1 MYRQGYWVRQTQKL
15 QICSTLCQAEMGG
28 PGRVTVAKAELQRK
42 ATISNARRNRKEA
55 VADSRNGAGNGSR
68 LYEVNIWMWRYWPYG
83 RGQPRRVTVAEAELQ
98 RKAAISDA
106 RKRAADTM
114 KRRQKRSREGRGEYH
129 FWSEVLE
136 TSPGPWTRVMKL
148 PWIENQWCYIACYI
162 PWYIT
167 HAILN
172 AI

>member
-1 MYRQGYWVRQTQKL
+1 MYRQGYWTRQTQKL
-15 QICSTLCQAEMGG
+15 QICSTLCQEEMGG

-106 RKRAADTM
+106 RKRADDTV
-114 KRRQKRSREGRGEYH
+114 KQASQGGARGRLLLETGPGRG
-129 FWSEVLE
+129 
-136 TSPGPWTRVMKL
+136 
-148 PWIENQWCYIACYI
+148 
-162 PWYIT
+162 
-167 HAILN
+167 
-172 AI
+172 